1 MAEDKAQAV
10 EWYTRAAEG
19 GYAPAQTNLAVCLL
33 NGTGAERSAEEAV
46 GWLEKAA
53 EQEFPRAQGILGDLL
68 LTGNGVPRTRPGP
81 WSSTGPPPRA
91 AMCRHVRPGAV
102 L

>member
-1 MAEDKAQAV
+1 M
-10 EWYTRAAEG
+10 
-19 GYAPAQTNLAVCLL
+19 TNLAVCLL

-68 LTGNGVPRTRPGP
+68 LTGNGVPEDKA
-81 WSSTGPPPRA
+81 RA
-91 AMCRHVRPGAV
+91 VELHWAAAKGGYARHVRPGAV

>member
-1 MAEDKAQAV
+1 M
-10 EWYTRAAEG
+10 
-19 GYAPAQTNLAVCLL
+19 TNLAVCLL

-68 LTGNGVPRTRPGP
+68 LTGNGAPEDKA
-81 WSSTGPPPRA
+81 RA
-91 AMCRHVRPGAV
+91 VRPGAV